1 MRASCMTDYFGIAL
15 IFLCCVGNLQS
26 NAYQV
31 TIGESTAQARTCINS
46 KGELVGEG
54 ARDGSFICRSGTW
67 VYSP

>member
-1 MRASCMTDYFGIAL
+1 MRASRITVYFSIGL
-15 IFLCCVGNLQS
+15 VFLCCVGALQS
-26 NAYQV
+26 NAYQA

-46 KGELVGEG
+46 KGETVGEG